1 MNKIKIVILNHSFNG
16 MPIFLAR
23 LTQRGH
29 QINSMNDLL
38 KLYAECIDKEPSKEL
53 LSLPHTTIQRMCT
66 MTVAIYGLSTK
77 AVSQLRTHAKRATFI
92 STSTQYSD
100 YSNVEDAFVIPDGLG
115 DAEYTKYLYFI
126 DKAKDVQKAYSM
138 LIDCGVDKDDVSYLL
153 PQGLRKC
160 LIVHAN
166 FADWKYILSTRLC
179 NRNTREVQY
188 ICELILQAMRLQ
200 IGDVWADLCLP
211 SCCYDGCKEG
221 KFCCGHKYED
231 TSKQAIFQSR
241 VSTPDCAEVLETN
254 KNEIRS

>member
-1 MNKIKIVILNHSFNG
+1 MNKIKVAILNHSFNG

-29 QINSMNDLL
+29 QINSMQDLL
-38 KLYAECIDKEPSKEL
+38 KLYSDCVDKEPSKEL

-66 MTVAIYGLSTK
+66 MTVAIFGLSTK
-77 AVSQLRTHAKRATFI
+77 AVSQLRTHAKRATFV

-100 YSNVEDAFVIPDGLG
+100 YSNVEDAFVIPEHVNDEMKSYSFS
-115 DAEYTKYLYFI
+115 AQCEAI
-126 DKAKDVQKAYSM
+126 QKIYST
-138 LIDCGVDKDDVSYLL
+138 LISSGVDKDDASYLL

-200 IGDVWADLCLP
+200 IGDVWAGLCLP

-231 TSKQAIFQSR
+231 TSKEAIKKQII
-241 VSTPDCAEVLETN
+241 TPLEDLILTTN